1 LSSIDFQHHN
11 RMFTNNS
18 HLYRPNYSKLH
29 ELMPEKK
36 DDWIEEIIDRYLNNG
51 KYAPIEIEF

>member
-1 LSSIDFQHHN
+1 
-11 RMFTNNS
+11 MFTNNS